1 MQFHGRP
8 SIFLLP
14 IFILSGFAGLIYQSL
29 WSQYLGLFL
38 GHSSYAQSLV
48 LMLFMGGMAIGA
60 WWASRRSTNWR
71 YPLLAYAAIE
81 LLIGLLGLA
90 FDGIFQGVT
99 GWAYAHLLPS
109 LEGQGATALRWGLAT
124 VLVLPQCVLLGATF
138 PLMSAGYLRVQPQA
152 QGEVLAGLYFANSI
166 GAAAGA
172 LASTYLLLPALGL
185 PGAVM
190 VAGAL
195 NVLVAALIY
204 PLARAGE
211 PGGGPSENPTVPG
224 GAGRADRTVAAV
236 LCIALL
242 TGASSFVYEI
252 TWVRMLSLALG
263 TTLHSFELMLAA
275 FIAGIAFG
283 GLWLRHRADRMA
295 SPLRAAGWV
304 QVLMGLA
311 ALASMFV
318 YAQAFEWVGWLMRVI
333 VRSAEGYGLYSVAS
347 AVIAVLVMFPAAFF
361 AGMTLPLL
369 TLALLRQGRGEKVIG
384 QVYAFNTVGAI
395 VGVLAAVH
403 VLMPML
409 GLKYALLVA
418 AVVDVGLGV
427 WLLWPGGG
435 VGVGAGSRVWR
446 PTVATHQGQRVATH
460 RESRVASHQE
470 QEQVPTQQDQV
481 ATDREPVVSYRGAAL
496 AVGLGVA
503 GVIAAVALVRFD
515 PLVLSSS
522 VYRHGGARLH
532 DSAKMLFFKDG
543 QTATVSVF
551 ETDRGAG
558 PVRSIATNGKV
569 DAGMTVSVDQE
580 PSGDE
585 STMVLLGALPLAL
598 GHGFERV
605 GVIGFGSGLT
615 THTLLGDPRVGQV
628 DTVEI
633 EPAMVEGARLFGDR
647 VSRAYDD
654 PRSHIVIDD
663 AKAHFAGSGRR
674 YDLIISEP
682 SNPWVGGTASL
693 FSDEFYAFVPGQLND
708 GGLFVQWL
716 QLYEITPE
724 LVSSVLD
731 GLVDHFS
738 DVRAYLAND
747 SDLIIVATPKG
758 KLPELNAG
766 VFEHPALRAELAR
779 VGVHGL
785 DDLRDTYA
793 MGDAALRAYLALYPS
808 PRHSDY
814 HPILTLRAPIARF
827 QQGYVGDVESIMTA
841 PWPLTRAWGGPEPRV
856 PPAEGAQLNLQVLQR
871 RSTAYLLSQ
880 RLQHGADLPGG
891 GDHALAD
898 ALRSLGERCELEITP
913 LETAGLVF
921 FLAGE
926 TVPFLAPAER
936 EALWVRPTWRPCP
949 LRDPTVIDALALVS
963 AAATDDH
970 AQVLESGQRLLEGP
984 HSVGLLADARSGYYL
999 FGAMQYA
1006 AWASGDTVL
1015 ARALSDRYWNSL
1027 GTDARASGRLRLLTY
1042 MAALGKQ
1049 ER

>member
-1 MQFHGRP
+1 MKSGKRAAGLL
-8 SIFLLP
+8 LLP

-38 GHSSYAQSLV
+38 GHSSHAQSLV

-60 WWASRRSTNWR
+60 WWASRRSTDWR
-71 YPLLAYAAIE
+71 SPLLAYAAIE

-99 GWAYAHLLPS
+99 GWAYAHLLPG
-109 LEGQGATALRWGLAT
+109 LEGQGATALRWTIAT
-124 VLVLPQCVLLGATF
+124 VLVLPQCILLGATF
-138 PLMSAGYLRVQPQA
+138 PLMSAGYLRVQPEA

-195 NVLVAALIY
+195 NVLVAVLIY
-204 PLARAGE
+204 PLARGGE
-211 PGGGPSENPTVPG
+211 SGVGCRASSTLPGGQGESDVGCRASSTLLGEAGDFEG
-224 GAGRADRTVAAV
+224 GGRAGSTLPEGRDRTVVAV

-283 GLWLRHRADRMA
+283 GLWLRHRADRMV

-427 WLLWPGGG
+427 WLLWPGGV
-435 VGVGAGSRVWR
+435 VGLKAWR
-446 PTVATHQGQRVATH
+446 PEVATYK
-460 RESRVASHQE
+460 S
-470 QEQVPTQQDQV
+470 
-481 ATDREPVVSYRGAAL
+481 AAL
-496 AVGLGVA
+496 AVGLGIV
-503 GVIAAVALVRFD
+503 GVVAAVALVRFD

-766 VFEHPALRAELAR
+766 IFEHPALRAELAR

-793 MGDAALRAYLALYPS
+793 MGDAALRAYPALYPS
-808 PRHSDY
+808 PGHSDY

-827 QQGYVGDVESIMTA
+827 QQGYVGDVESVMTA
-841 PWPLTRAWGGPEPRV
+841 PWPMTRAWGGPEPRV
-856 PPAEGAQLNLQVLQR
+856 PAAEGAQLNLQVLQR
-871 RSTAYLLSQ
+871 RSTAYPLSQ

-984 HSVGLLADARSGYYL
+984 QSVGLLADARSGYYL

-1006 AWASGDTVL
+1006 AWASGDTAL

>member
-1 MQFHGRP
+1 LDHQRTRAFW
-8 SIFLLP
+8 LLP

-38 GHSSYAQSLV
+38 GHSSHAQSLV

-99 GWAYAHLLPS
+99 GWAYAHLLPG

-124 VLVLPQCVLLGATF
+124 VLVLPQCILLGATF

-195 NVLVAALIY
+195 NVLVAVLIY

-211 PGGGPSENPTVPG
+211 PGGGASENPIVPG
-224 GAGRADRTVAAV
+224 GAGRTDRTVAAV

-418 AVVDVGLGV
+418 AVVEVGLGV
-427 WLLWPGGG
+427 WLLWPGGV
-435 VGVGAGSRVWR
+435 VGVGAGSRAWR

-460 RESRVASHQE
+460 RESWVASHQE
-470 QEQVPTQQDQV
+470 QVATQQDQV
-481 ATDREPVVSYRGAAL
+481 ATDQEPVVGYRGAAL

-747 SDLIIVATPKG
+747 SDLIIVATPQG

-793 MGDAALRAYLALYPS
+793 MGDAALRAYPALYPS

-1006 AWASGDTVL
+1006 AWASGDTAL

>member
-1 MQFHGRP
+1 MQRGHGSLLP
-8 SIFLLP
+8 LP
-14 IFILSGFAGLIYQSL
+14 IFVLSGFSGLIYQSI

-38 GHSSYAQSLV
+38 GHSSHAQSLV

-60 WWASRRSTNWR
+60 WWASRRSIDWR
-71 YPLLAYAAIE
+71 RPLLAYAAIE

-90 FDGIFQGVT
+90 FDGVFQGIT
-99 GWAYAHLLPS
+99 GWAYTHLLPG
-109 LEGQGATALRWGLAT
+109 LQGNGATGLRWLLAT
-124 VLVLPQCVLLGATF
+124 VLVLPQCILLGATF

-185 PGAVM
+185 PGTVM
-190 VAGAL
+190 VAGGL
-195 NVLVAALIY
+195 NVLVAVLIF
-204 PLARAGE
+204 PLARRGGHEAHVAGSNLLGQDAPAAPE
-211 PGGGPSENPTVPG
+211 SCEKE
-224 GAGRADRTVAAV
+224 GAGAIPVMAV

-242 TGASSFVYEI
+242 TGATSFVYEI

-295 SPLRAAGWV
+295 SPLRVAGWA

-333 VRSAEGYGLYSVAS
+333 VRSADGYGLYSVAS
-347 AVIAVLVMFPAAFF
+347 AVIAVAVMFPAAFF

-369 TLALLRQGRGEKVIG
+369 TLALLRQGQGERAIG

-403 VLMPML
+403 LLMPVL

-418 AVVDVGLGV
+418 AVVDLGLGV
-427 WLLWPGGG
+427 WLLWP
-435 VGVGAGSRVWR
+435 VPQGSRQH
-446 PTVATHQGQRVATH
+446 VAGTYRRQAQVGRQGRGPVSIAAGLSVAG
-460 RESRVASHQE
+460 
-470 QEQVPTQQDQV
+470 
-481 ATDREPVVSYRGAAL
+481 VVI
-496 AVGLGVA
+496 AVGLVH
-503 GVIAAVALVRFD
+503 FD

-532 DSAKMLFFKDG
+532 DSAKMLFFRDG

-551 ETDRGAG
+551 ETDRGGG

-569 DAGMTVSVDQE
+569 DAGMTVSLEQQ

-598 GHGFERV
+598 GNGFERI

-615 THTLLGDPRVGQV
+615 THTLLGDARVGRV

-633 EPAMVEGARLFGDR
+633 EPAMIAGARLFGGR
-647 VSRAYDD
+647 VARAFDD

-663 AKAHFAGSGRR
+663 AKAHFAGSGQR

-693 FSDEFYAFVPGQLND
+693 FSDEFYAFVPRQLND

-758 KLPELNAG
+758 RLPPLNDG
-766 VFEHPALRAELAR
+766 VFAQPALHAELAR
-779 VGVHGL
+779 IGVHGL
-785 DDLRDTYA
+785 DDLGDTLV
-793 MGDAALRAYLALYPS
+793 MGDAALRAFPPLYPS

-814 HPILTLRAPIARF
+814 HPILTLRAPVARF
-827 QQGYVGDVESIMTA
+827 QQAYVGDVESMMTA
-841 PWPLTRAWGGPEPRV
+841 PWPLTRAWGAPEPRV
-856 PPAEGAQLNLQVLQR
+856 PPAQGAQLNLQVLQR
-871 RSTAYLLSQ
+871 RTTAHVLSQ

-898 ALRSLGERCELEITP
+898 ALRSLGERCELEATP

-926 TVPFLAPAER
+926 TVPFLPADER
-936 EALWVRPTWRPCP
+936 KALWITPQWRPCP
-949 LRDPTVIDALALVS
+949 LHDPTVVDAFGLV
-963 AAATDDH
+963 AAAANGDH
-970 AQVLESGQRLLEGP
+970 AQVLAAGQRLLDGP
-984 HSVGLLADARSGYYL
+984 HSAGLLADARSGYYL
-999 FGAMQYA
+999 FGALQYA
-1006 AWASGDTVL
+1006 AWATGDTRL
-1015 ARALSDRYWNSL
+1015 ARQLADAYWNAL
-1027 GTDARASGRLRLLTY
+1027 GPDARASGRLRLITY
-1042 MAALGKQ
+1042 MAALGPGSRG
-1049 ER
+1049 ESGP

>member
-1 MQFHGRP
+1 MDNQPTRALW
-8 SIFLLP
+8 LLP

-29 WSQYLGLFL
+29 WSKYLGLFL
-38 GHSSYAQSLV
+38 GHSSHAQSLV

-71 YPLLAYAAIE
+71 YPLLAYAVIE

-99 GWAYAHLLPS
+99 GWAYAHLLPG

-124 VLVLPQCVLLGATF
+124 VLVLPQCILLGATF

-195 NVLVAALIY
+195 NVLVAVLIY
-204 PLARAGE
+204 PMARAGE
-211 PGGGPSENPTVPG
+211 PGVGPSENSIVPG
-224 GAGRADRTVAAV
+224 GAGRTVAAV

-275 FIAGIAFG
+275 FITGIAFG

-403 VLMPML
+403 VLMPVL

-427 WLLWPGGG
+427 WLLWPGGV
-435 VGVGAGSRVWR
+435 VGVGAGSRAWR

-481 ATDREPVVSYRGAAL
+481 ATDRVPVVSYRGAAL

-693 FSDEFYAFVPGQLND
+693 FSDEFYAFVPGQLNE

-766 VFEHPALRAELAR
+766 VFEHPELRAELAR

-793 MGDAALRAYLALYPS
+793 MGDAALRAYPALYPS

-814 HPILTLRAPIARF
+814 HPILTLSAPIARF

-856 PPAEGAQLNLQVLQR
+856 PPAKGAQLNLQVLQR

-1006 AWASGDTVL
+1006 AWASGDTAL

>member
-1 MQFHGRP
+1 LLLTRP
-8 SIFLLP
+8 TGLLLLP

-38 GHSSYAQSLV
+38 GHSSHAQSLV

-99 GWAYAHLLPS
+99 GWAYAHLLPG

-124 VLVLPQCVLLGATF
+124 VLVLPQCILLGATF

-195 NVLVAALIY
+195 NVLVAVLIY

-211 PGGGPSENPTVPG
+211 PGGGPSEIATVPG
-224 GAGRADRTVAAV
+224 GAGRTDRAVAAV

-403 VLMPML
+403 VLMPVL

-427 WLLWPGGG
+427 WLLWPGGV
-435 VGVGAGSRVWR
+435 VGVGAGSKAWR
-446 PTVATHQGQRVATH
+446 PTVATHQGQGVATH

-470 QEQVPTQQDQV
+470 HVATRQDQ
-481 ATDREPVVSYRGAAL
+481 AGTDEEPVVSYRGAAL

-503 GVIAAVALVRFD
+503 GVIAAVVLVRFD

-569 DAGMTVSVDQE
+569 DAGMTVSVGQE

-785 DDLRDTYA
+785 DDLRNTYA
-793 MGDAALRAYLALYPS
+793 MGDAALRAYPALYPS

-1006 AWASGDTVL
+1006 AWASGDTAL

>member
-1 MQFHGRP
+1 
-8 SIFLLP
+8 
-14 IFILSGFAGLIYQSL
+14 
-29 WSQYLGLFL
+29 
-38 GHSSYAQSLV
+38 
-48 LMLFMGGMAIGA
+48 
-60 WWASRRSTNWR
+60 
-71 YPLLAYAAIE
+71 
-81 LLIGLLGLA
+81 
-90 FDGIFQGVT
+90 
-99 GWAYAHLLPS
+99 
-109 LEGQGATALRWGLAT
+109 
-124 VLVLPQCVLLGATF
+124 
-138 PLMSAGYLRVQPQA
+138 
-152 QGEVLAGLYFANSI
+152 
-166 GAAAGA
+166 
-172 LASTYLLLPALGL
+172 
-185 PGAVM
+185 
-190 VAGAL
+190 
-195 NVLVAALIY
+195 
-204 PLARAGE
+204 
-211 PGGGPSENPTVPG
+211 
-224 GAGRADRTVAAV
+224 
-236 LCIALL
+236 
-242 TGASSFVYEI
+242 
-252 TWVRMLSLALG
+252 MLSLALG

-283 GLWLRHRADRMA
+283 GLWLRHRADRMV

-369 TLALLRQGRGEKVIG
+369 TLALLRKGRGEKVIG

-435 VGVGAGSRVWR
+435 VGLKAWR
-446 PTVATHQGQRVATH
+446 PEVAN
-460 RESRVASHQE
+460 
-470 QEQVPTQQDQV
+470 
-481 ATDREPVVSYRGAAL
+481 YKGAAL
-496 AVGLGVA
+496 AVGLGIV
-503 GVIAAVALVRFD
+503 GVVAAVALVRFD

-766 VFEHPALRAELAR
+766 IFEHPALRAELAR
-779 VGVHGL
+779 VGVNGL

-793 MGDAALRAYLALYPS
+793 MGDAALRAYPALYPS

-827 QQGYVGDVESIMTA
+827 QQGYVGDVESVMTA
-841 PWPLTRAWGGPEPRV
+841 PWPMTRAWGGPEPRV

-898 ALRSLGERCELEITP
+898 ALRLLGERCELEITP

-949 LRDPTVIDALALVS
+949 LRDPAVIDALALVS

-1006 AWASGDTVL
+1006 AWASGDTAL

>member
-1 MQFHGRP
+1 
-8 SIFLLP
+8 
-14 IFILSGFAGLIYQSL
+14 
-29 WSQYLGLFL
+29 
-38 GHSSYAQSLV
+38 
-48 LMLFMGGMAIGA
+48 MLFMGGMAIGA
-60 WWASRRSTNWR
+60 WWASRRSTDWR
-71 YPLLAYAAIE
+71 YPLLAYGAIE

-99 GWAYAHLLPS
+99 GWAYAHLLPG
-109 LEGQGATALRWGLAT
+109 LEGQGATALRWTIAT
-124 VLVLPQCVLLGATF
+124 VLVLPQCILLGATF

-195 NVLVAALIY
+195 NVLVAVLIY
-204 PLARAGE
+204 PLARDGE
-211 PGGGPSENPTVPG
+211 SGVGCRASSTLPGGVGDSEGGCRANSTLPEGRDWTV
-224 GAGRADRTVAAV
+224 VAV

-283 GLWLRHRADRMA
+283 GLWLRHRADRMV

-333 VRSAEGYGLYSVAS
+333 VRSAEGYGMYSVAS

-427 WLLWPGGG
+427 WLLWPGG
-435 VGVGAGSRVWR
+435 VVGAGAGSKAWR
-446 PTVATHQGQRVATH
+446 PTVATHQ
-460 RESRVASHQE
+460 EQE
-470 QEQVPTQQDQV
+470 QEQA
-481 ATDREPVVSYRGAAL
+481 ATHKGAAL
-496 AVGLGVA
+496 AIALGVA

-569 DAGMTVSVDQE
+569 DAGMAVSVDQE

-633 EPAMVEGARLFGDR
+633 EPAMVEGAKLFGDR
-647 VSRAYDD
+647 VSRAYTD

-793 MGDAALRAYLALYPS
+793 MGDAALRAYPALYPS

-814 HPILTLRAPIARF
+814 HPILTLRAPVARF

-841 PWPLTRAWGGPEPRV
+841 PWPLTRAWGGPEPRL
-856 PPAEGAQLNLQVLQR
+856 PPAEGTQLNLQVLQR

-898 ALRSLGERCELEITP
+898 ALRALGERCELEITP

-970 AQVLESGQRLLEGP
+970 AQVLESGQRLLDGP

-1006 AWASGDTVL
+1006 AWASGDTAL

>member
-1 MQFHGRP
+1 M
-8 SIFLLP
+8 
-14 IFILSGFAGLIYQSL
+14 
-29 WSQYLGLFL
+29 
-38 GHSSYAQSLV
+38 V

>member
-1 MQFHGRP
+1 MQSLGGKGA
-8 SIFLLP
+8 ILLP
-14 IFILSGFAGLIYQSL
+14 IFIVSGFAGLIYQSI

-38 GHSSYAQSLV
+38 GHSSHAQSLV
-48 LMLFMGGMAIGA
+48 LILFMGGMAIGA
-60 WWASRRSTNWR
+60 WLASRHSASWRS
-71 YPLLAYAAIE
+71 PLLAYAIIE
-81 LLIGLLGLA
+81 LLIGVLGLC
-90 FDGIFQGVT
+90 FDSVFQSVT
-99 GWAYAHLLPS
+99 GWAYSHLLP
-109 LEGQGATALRWGLAT
+109 GMQGNGATLSRWLLAT
-124 VLVLPQCVLLGATF
+124 LLVLPQCVLLGATF

-152 QGEVLAGLYFANSI
+152 QGEVLAGLYFANSL
-166 GAAAGA
+166 GAAIGA

-190 VAGAL
+190 VAGAF
-195 NVLVAALIY
+195 NVLVALMIY
-204 PLARAGE
+204 PLARNEDHVPALQVAE
-211 PGGGPSENPTVPG
+211 PARGQAQPM
-224 GAGRADRTVAAV
+224 DRTVTAV
-236 LCIALL
+236 LTIALL

-283 GLWLRHRADRMA
+283 GFWLRHRADRMV

-311 ALASMFV
+311 ALGSMFV

-333 VRSAEGYGLYSVAS
+333 VRSAEGYGLYSAAS

-369 TLALLRQGRGEKVIG
+369 TLALLRQGLGEKVIG
-384 QVYAFNTVGAI
+384 QVYAFNTLGAI

-403 VLMPML
+403 VLMPLL

-418 AVVDVGLGV
+418 AVVDIGLGL
-427 WLLWPGGG
+427 WLLWPS
-435 VGVGAGSRVWR
+435 GAASDRLVPSTWR
-446 PTVATHQGQRVATH
+446 GATVA
-460 RESRVASHQE
+460 S
-470 QEQVPTQQDQV
+470 
-481 ATDREPVVSYRGAAL
+481 
-496 AVGLGVA
+496 GLGVF
-503 GVIAAVALVRFD
+503 GVIAAVGLVQFD

-522 VYRHGGARLH
+522 VYRNGGTRLH
-532 DSAKMLFFKDG
+532 DSVKMLFFKDG
-543 QTATVSVF
+543 QTATVSMY
-551 ETDRGAG
+551 ESDYGKG
-558 PVRSIATNGKV
+558 PIRSIATNGKV
-569 DAGMTVSVDQE
+569 DAGMTVSLDQT

-598 GHGFERV
+598 GNGFERV

-682 SNPWVGGTASL
+682 SNPWVGGTGSL
-693 FSDEFYAFVPGQLND
+693 FSDEFYAFVPEQLNEN
-708 GGLFVQWL
+708 GLFVQWL

-758 KLPELNAG
+758 RLPELNAG
-766 VFEHPALRAELAR
+766 VFQHPALRAELAR
-779 VGVHGL
+779 IGVNSL
-785 DDLRDTYA
+785 NDLRDTYA
-793 MGDAALRAYLALYPS
+793 MGDAALRAYPRLYPS

-814 HPILTLRAPIARF
+814 FPILTLRAPVARF
-827 QQGYVGDVESIMTA
+827 QQSYVGDVESIMTA
-841 PWPLTRAWGGPEPRV
+841 PWPLTRTWGGSEPRL
-856 PPAEGAQLNLQVLQR
+856 PPATGNHLNLQLLQR
-871 RSTAYLLSQ
+871 RTAAHALSQ
-880 RLQHGADLPGG
+880 RLQSGG
-891 GDHALAD
+891 GLQGSGDHALVD
-898 ALRSLGERCELEITP
+898 TLRSLGARCELEAKP
-913 LETAGLVF
+913 LETAAMLLY
-921 FLAGE
+921 LAGE
-926 TVPFLAPAER
+926 TVPFLAPEER
-936 EALWVRPTWRPCP
+936 KAMWNGTAWHACT
-949 LRDPTVIDALALVS
+949 LRDTTVIDAYALI
-963 AAATDDH
+963 AAAAVDDQI
-970 AQVLESGQRLLEGP
+970 QVLAIGQRLLEGP
-984 HSVGLLADARSGYYL
+984 HSAKLLADARAGTYL
-999 FGAMQYA
+999 FGALQYA
-1006 AWASGDTVL
+1006 ALETGDSGL

-1049 ER
+1049 EG

>member
-1 MQFHGRP
+1 VKSSKRGVGLL
-8 SIFLLP
+8 LLP

-38 GHSSYAQSLV
+38 GHSSHAQSLV

-60 WWASRRSTNWR
+60 WWASRRSTEWR

-99 GWAYAHLLPS
+99 GWAYAHLLPG
-109 LEGQGATALRWGLAT
+109 LEGQGATALRWMIAT
-124 VLVLPQCVLLGATF
+124 VLVLPQCILLGATF

-172 LASTYLLLPALGL
+172 LASAYLLLPTLGL

-195 NVLVAALIY
+195 NVLVAVLIY
-204 PLARAGE
+204 PLARGGE
-211 PGGGPSENPTVPG
+211 SGVRCRASSTLPGGQGES
-224 GAGRADRTVAAV
+224 GAGRRASSTLPEGRDRTVLAV

-283 GLWLRHRADRMA
+283 GLWLRHRADRMV
-295 SPLRAAGWV
+295 SPLRPAGWV

-403 VLMPML
+403 VLMPLL

-427 WLLWPGGG
+427 WLLWPGG
-435 VGVGAGSRVWR
+435 VVGAGAGAEAEAEAWR
-446 PTVATHQGQRVATH
+446 PTVATHQEQQVATH
-460 RESRVASHQE
+460 
-470 QEQVPTQQDQV
+470 
-481 ATDREPVVSYRGAAL
+481 RGAAL
-496 AVGLGVA
+496 AVGLGIA
-503 GVIAAVALVRFD
+503 GVIATVALVRFD

-633 EPAMVEGARLFGDR
+633 EPAMVEGAKLFGDR
-647 VSRAYDD
+647 VSRAYTD

-766 VFEHPALRAELAR
+766 IFEHPALRAELAR

-793 MGDAALRAYLALYPS
+793 MGDAALRAYPALYPS

-814 HPILTLRAPIARF
+814 HPILTLRAPVARF

-841 PWPLTRAWGGPEPRV
+841 PWPMTRAWGGPEPRV

-898 ALRSLGERCELEITP
+898 ALRALGERCELEITP

-999 FGAMQYA
+999 FGALQYA

>member
-1 MQFHGRP
+1 MTRP
-8 SIFLLP
+8 TRARWLLP

-38 GHSSYAQSLV
+38 GHSSHAQSLV

-60 WWASRRSTNWR
+60 WWASRRSTDWR

-99 GWAYAHLLPS
+99 GWAYAHLLPG
-109 LEGQGATALRWGLAT
+109 LEGQGATALRWTIAT
-124 VLVLPQCVLLGATF
+124 VLVLPQCILLGATF

-195 NVLVAALIY
+195 NVLVAVLIY
-204 PLARAGE
+204 PLARGGE
-211 PGGGPSENPTVPG
+211 SGVGCRASSTLPG
-224 GAGRADRTVAAV
+224 GARDFEGGCRASSTPPVGRDRTVVAV

-283 GLWLRHRADRMA
+283 GLWLRHRADRMV

-427 WLLWPGGG
+427 WLLWPGGV
-435 VGVGAGSRVWR
+435 VGVGAGAGSKAWR
-446 PTVATHQGQRVATH
+446 PTVATHQEQQ
-460 RESRVASHQE
+460 VASHRS
-470 QEQVPTQQDQV
+470 
-481 ATDREPVVSYRGAAL
+481 ALL
-496 AVGLGVA
+496 AVGLGIV
-503 GVIAAVALVRFD
+503 GVVAAVALVRFD

-569 DAGMTVSVDQE
+569 DAGMAVSVDQE

-633 EPAMVEGARLFGDR
+633 EPAMVEGAKLFGDR
-647 VSRAYDD
+647 VSRAYTD

-793 MGDAALRAYLALYPS
+793 MGDAALRAYPALYPS

-814 HPILTLRAPIARF
+814 HPILTLRAPVARF
-827 QQGYVGDVESIMTA
+827 QQGYVGDVESIMIA

-898 ALRSLGERCELEITP
+898 ALRALGERCELEITP

-970 AQVLESGQRLLEGP
+970 AQVLESGQRLLDGP
-984 HSVGLLADARSGYYL
+984 HSVALLADARSGYYL

-1006 AWASGDTVL
+1006 AWASGDTAL